1 MMLTCLATAEVLKKE
16 TEEAN
21 EEQVL
26 VKLARIK
33 ALKELEYIEAQI
45 ELKTVKE
52 MEKRVQGDW
61 SVKQLEGSFS
71 KGEQ

>member
-21 EEQVL
+21 EE
-26 VKLARIK
+26 
-33 ALKELEYIEAQI
+33 QI